1 MTDTIRAILAILE
14 QDRPPELKIAAA
26 QILGELAPKD
36 AAVVRG
42 LEQRLSVGEDFISRH
57 VLAALGAI
65 GNAGATRVLVQ
76 QLDGKHPDLAAHLLA
91 ELGDSA
97 VDVLAAAFEGASHES
112 RLRILGILARASS
125 PKVAE
130 VAEQALLVP
139 EFSKR
144 AADVLVHVAEG
155 FDARRLKPLKTR
167 LTKALGAE
175 DMSPQVAAS
184 LLGVLARLDA
194 AGSRQTLIKF
204 AGVEQPAM
212 VRQAALH
219 ALKGVKVTPTQAAA
233 LLPLVHEDDLVHVVE
248 PVLAL
253 LDHHDAWPDAA
264 VAELRKLIGHRN
276 PRIRLFAVRALRNV
290 PRAEHVKPLIQLL
303 HGDDADLG
311 AAAAG
316 ALGANP
322 DALGVLLRSLQQEK
336 DPDRARRTVEPLAR
350 LARSLPAK
358 DLRTLIERGAR
369 LLLSQDAVGEVVLGL
384 VVRAQPE
391 KGAAEIVDR
400 AVRFRKQRKFADAVS
415 MLAFLAASG
424 VIPTE
429 GRYQL
434 AVSRLLFDVVEQ
446 AEGRAQGVC
455 DATMGYFAL
464 LIREGFPLLPRLK
477 KESMLEPEDLFAL
490 GEHFAEAGGEERRF
504 GAALLQH
511 LAEKHPRRKA
521 GEEAL
526 SVLRAEGL

>member
-36 AAVVRG
+36 AAVVKG

-65 GNAGATRVLVQ
+65 GSAAATRVLVL

-91 ELGDSA
+91 ELGDAA
-97 VDVLAAAFEGASHES
+97 VDALAAAFEGASHEA
-112 RLRILGILARASS
+112 RLRILGILARANS

-130 VAEQALLVP
+130 VAEQALLLP

-155 FDARRLKPLKTR
+155 FDARRMKPLKTR

-175 DMSPQVAAS
+175 DMSPQVASS
-184 LLGVLARLDA
+184 LLARLDA
-194 AGSRQTLIKF
+194 AGSRATLIKF
-204 AGVEQPAM
+204 AGAEQPAM

-219 ALKGVKVTPTQAAA
+219 ALKGVKLTPTQAAS
-233 LLPLVHEDDLVHVVE
+233 LLDLVHEDDQVHVVE
-248 PVLAL
+248 PVLSL
-253 LDHHDAWPDAA
+253 LDHHDTWPDAS
-264 VAELRKLIGHRN
+264 VPELRKLIGHRN

-311 AAAAG
+311 AAASG

-336 DPDRARRTVEPLAR
+336 DPERARRTSEPLSR

-369 LLLSQDAVGEVVLGL
+369 LLLSQDPVGEVVLGL
-384 VVRAQPE
+384 VIRAQPE
-391 KGAAEIVDR
+391 KGANEVVDR
-400 AVRFRKQRKFADAVS
+400 AVRFRKQRKFAEAVS
-415 MLAFLAASG
+415 LLAFLAAAG
-424 VIPTE
+424 VIPAE
-429 GRYQL
+429 GRYHL
-434 AVSRLLFDVVEQ
+434 AVSRLLFDVAEQ
-446 AEGRAQGVC
+446 AEGRARGVC

-464 LIREGFPLLPRLK
+464 LIREGFPLLQRLK
-477 KESMLEPEDLFAL
+477 KETMLAPEDLFAL

-504 GAALLQH
+504 GAALLLH

-521 GEEAL
+521 GEEAR